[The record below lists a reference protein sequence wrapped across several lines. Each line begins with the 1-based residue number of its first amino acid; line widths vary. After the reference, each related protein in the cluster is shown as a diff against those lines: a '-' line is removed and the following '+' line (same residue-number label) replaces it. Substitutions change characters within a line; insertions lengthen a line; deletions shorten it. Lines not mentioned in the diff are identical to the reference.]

1 MPCGDRRALAAAL
14 VLAAVFT
21 AAAWPA
27 EARTLRI
34 DGTSGYLSEWEVK
47 AEVSSVPSRGREEFS
62 GPLTLRHVGLCSPNG
77 AVEKAG
83 QIKFHISKS
92 LWSADAIHAT
102 LTIDGLKCTYEA
114 KLSGRSSGFME
125 CRDGKA
131 IPLVLSVQ

>member
-1 MPCGDRRALAAAL
+1 MPCDRRKLAHALVVAALFGAAAC
-14 VLAAVFT
+14 
-21 AAAWPA
+21 PA
-27 EARTLRI
+27 QARTLRI

-47 AEVSSVPSRGREEFS
+47 AEVTSVPSGGREEFS

-77 AVEKAG
+77 VEEKAG
-83 QIKFHISKS
+83 RIKFHISKS

-102 LTIDGLKCTYEA
+102 LTIDGLQCTYDG
-114 KLSGRSSGFME
+114 KLSGRTSGFME

>member
-1 MPCGDRRALAAAL
+1 MPCDRRNLAHVL
-14 VLAAVFT
+14 VLAALFGV
-21 AAAWPA
+21 AACPA
-27 EARTLRI
+27 QARTLRI

-47 AEVSSVPSRGREEFS
+47 AEVSSVPSGGREEFS

-102 LTIDGLKCTYEA
+102 LTIEGLQCTYDG
-114 KLSGRSSGFME
+114 KLSGRTSGFME

>member
-1 MPCGDRRALAAAL
+1 MLHDRHKIASVL
-14 VLAAVFT
+14 VLAALFGVAT
-21 AAAWPA
+21 CPA
-27 EARTLRI
+27 QARTLRI
-34 DGTSGYLSEWEVK
+34 DGTLGYLSEWEVK
-47 AEVSSVPSRGREEFS
+47 AEVSSVPSGGREEFS

-83 QIKFHISKS
+83 RIKFHISKS

-102 LTIDGLKCTYEA
+102 LTIEGLQCTYDG
-114 KLSGRSSGFME
+114 KLSGSTSGFME

>member
-1 MPCGDRRALAAAL
+1 MPCDRRHLAPVL
-14 VLAAVFT
+14 VLAALFGV
-21 AAAWPA
+21 AACPA
-27 EARTLRI
+27 QARTLRI

-47 AEVSSVPSRGREEFS
+47 AEVSSVPSGGREEFS
-62 GPLTLRHVGLCSPNG
+62 GPLTLRHVGLCNSNG
-77 AVEKAG
+77 VEQKAG

-102 LTIDGLKCTYEA
+102 LTIDGLQCTYDG
-114 KLSGRSSGFME
+114 KLSGRTSGFME